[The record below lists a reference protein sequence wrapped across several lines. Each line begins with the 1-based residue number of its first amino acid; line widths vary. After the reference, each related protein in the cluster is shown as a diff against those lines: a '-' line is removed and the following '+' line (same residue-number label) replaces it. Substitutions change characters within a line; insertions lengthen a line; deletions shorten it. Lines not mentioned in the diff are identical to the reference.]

1 MKPLFLLLMLLTT
14 ALGQGCSSFKPR
26 MPRPITVP
34 CGVGKDE
41 FIRTA
46 TQLLQQSGY
55 QIAEADAA
63 IGKVQGNHVP
73 VYTGLGENLQVNG
86 PYVFEANYAGEN
98 IIVNVFVVL
107 REQNG
112 KVKVLRTLDE
122 SGNTS
127 ENDKRYFVPV
137 LNGLRK
143 LCGK

>member
-1 MKPLFLLLMLLTT
+1 
-14 ALGQGCSSFKPR
+14 

-86 PYVFEANYAGEN
+86 PYVFEANYAGDN

-122 SGNTS
+122 TGNTS

-137 LNGLRK
+137 LNGLRQ

>member
-1 MKPLFLLLMLLTT
+1 MLAAILS
-14 ALGQGCSSFKPR
+14 QGCNSFKPR
-26 MPRPITVP
+26 MPRPISVP
-34 CGVGKDE
+34 CGVSKDE

-46 TQLLQQSGY
+46 SQLQQQNGY

-73 VYTGLGENLQVNG
+73 IYTGLGENLLVNG
-86 PYVFEANYAGEN
+86 PYVFEANYAGDN

-122 SGNTS
+122 SNNTS
-127 ENDKRYFVPV
+127 ETDKKYFVPV
-137 LNGLRK
+137 LNGLRQ

>member
-1 MKPLFLLLMLLTT
+1 
-14 ALGQGCSSFKPR
+14 

-55 QIAEADAA
+55 QIAEADAG

-86 PYVFEANYAGEN
+86 PYVFEANYAGDN

-122 SGNTS
+122 TGNTS

-137 LNGLRK
+137 LNGLRQ